1 MLALSWPGRPRT
13 ITLKVAF
20 GFAVALFIS
29 AVGTNAFLL
38 LPASAVPLS
47 TRPIAAT
54 VRSARVRP
62 RSRMRESPPLP
73 PVPQRALKRVP
84 MLPLCRTF
92 LLIPPSGG
100 PQFCE
105 EGAPV
110 PRDVCPPSGG
120 GLASSPVR
128 GTPGY
133 AAEMQEW
140 WVRSLL
146 VLQAPRAVFVALR
159 DDSGEAASDRAEPV
173 LAIVLLAGIASVLS
187 TTTAAHLLDD
197 HAYDGLLVAV
207 WTFLAG
213 GLYGAVAYWF
223 FGALLH
229 GAVKA
234 LGSQGSYRRT
244 RHMLAF
250 AAVPLV
256 LSLVVWP
263 LKLALWGEDL
273 FRSGGSDHGPGVTAL
288 AVVEL
293 GFLVWTVALLVVGIR
308 SVHGWTWPRTGA
320 AL

>member
-1 MLALSWPGRPRT
+1 
-13 ITLKVAF
+13 
-20 GFAVALFIS
+20 
-29 AVGTNAFLL
+29 
-38 LPASAVPLS
+38 
-47 TRPIAAT
+47 
-54 VRSARVRP
+54 
-62 RSRMRESPPLP
+62 
-73 PVPQRALKRVP
+73 
-84 MLPLCRTF
+84 
-92 LLIPPSGG
+92 
-100 PQFCE
+100 
-105 EGAPV
+105 
-110 PRDVCPPSGG
+110 
-120 GLASSPVR
+120 
-128 GTPGY
+128 
-133 AAEMQEW
+133 MQEW

-244 RHMLAF
+244 RHVLAF

-320 AL
+320 ALAAAGVPIAALTLYASLS